1 MNSPRQ
7 FVVFD
12 VRAEYAHYRR
22 PYAITTALTFP
33 LPPRTALC
41 GLIGAVVG
49 LPKDDGL
56 NELLDHKALFAVQL
70 VEPVRFGHIS
80 LNLID
85 TKDNRTFRP
94 KPENPHT
101 IMRYEVIREPRYR
114 VFFSHDTLATHVH
127 DLLAQGRT
135 TYTPCCGLAWMI
147 ATFDDDPILR
157 IASEETSTS
166 SVDCVTPI
174 RASAC
179 TGPVEWHREGVYQ
192 RIRMPA
198 EMQPPPRPREVT
210 RHEEY
215 VIDRSGLPIRAPL
228 NTYWKLDDGTCFS
241 LL

>member
-1 MNSPRQ
+1 MSSPRK

-12 VRAEYAHYRR
+12 VVAEFAHYRR

-41 GLIGAVVG
+41 GLIGAIVG

-56 NELLDHKALFAVQL
+56 AELLDDKALIAIQL
-70 VEPVRFGHIS
+70 LEPVRFGHIS

-85 TKDNRTFRP
+85 TKDSRTFRP
-94 KPENPHT
+94 KSENPHT
-101 IMRYEVIREPRYR
+101 IMRYEVIRNPRYR
-114 VFFSHDTLATHVH
+114 IFFSHDALSARVH
-127 DLLAQGRT
+127 DLVAQGRT

-147 ATFDDDPILR
+147 ATFDGDPILR
-157 IASEETSTS
+157 VATEETGAAL
-166 SVDCVTPI
+166 VDCVTPI

-179 TGPVEWHREGVYQ
+179 AGPVDWHRDGVYQ

-198 EMQPPPRPREVT
+198 EMQPPPRAREVT

-228 NTYWKLDDGTCFS
+228 STYWKLEDGTCVS